1 MFGLAGAGAA
11 REARRRTSLSDNGFT
26 IDADGRFEEIEVL
39 MDTGASGARAS
50 ATGGGFGFDALVG
63 AGGRLLLEMDVL
75 TTTRRGALDVLVV
88 PLVEGLVVC
97 REAFCKLEFIVE
109 GIGAAPRVR

>member
-1 MFGLAGAGAA
+1 
-11 REARRRTSLSDNGFT
+11 
-26 IDADGRFEEIEVL
+26 
-39 MDTGASGARAS
+39 MDTGASGARAG
-50 ATGGGFGFDALVG
+50 TTGGFGFDALVG
-63 AGGRLLLEMDVL
+63 AGGRLLLEIDVL

-109 GIGAAPRVR
+109 VCIGAAPRVR